1 MINSVNLADIL
12 LKHKL
17 WLDDHPDGVRA
28 DLTEADLTGANLAG
42 AILTEADLTEADLT
56 GANLIGADLTGASLT
71 KADLTDANL
80 SGAILTGA
88 DLTRADLTD
97 ANLTGADLTGA
108 NLTDTDLTGTYLT
121 RAKLTNAIL
130 SGVNLADADLSGVT
144 LTGDTLVSV
153 DRGGP
158 GGVLEIPIVP
168 DLDAAIHAQVCGA
181 GAPGTLDMAS
191 WHTCETTHCR
201 AGWAIHL
208 AGEAG
213 RNLEDAIGS
222 CAAAALIYHASTGR
236 VPDFYASC
244 ADALADICQLA
255 EVKP

>member
-1 MINSVNLADIL
+1 METDIMINSANLADTL

-17 WLDDHPDGVRA
+17 WLDGQTGGVR
-28 DLTEADLTGANLAG
+28 
-42 AILTEADLTEADLT
+42 
-56 GANLIGADLTGASLT
+56 
-71 KADLTDANL
+71 
-80 SGAILTGA
+80 A
-88 DLTRADLTD
+88 DLTRADLTG
-97 ANLTGADLTGA
+97 AILTHAILTHADLHRADLTGA
-108 NLTDTDLTGTYLT
+108 NLTDADLIGANLSYANLTGAIMHRADLTGANLTRTDLTGTYLT